1 MVMAISCNDL
11 RYGQAE
17 KNGLQLPPRT
27 GEGLSV
33 SLQFNPAP
41 DSLAAFLWPSEE
53 YFNRRGG
60 ELSKLGYQSYIR
72 QVAKEVFLG
81 GDELDQWTLRY
92 LTEGKD
98 IEQKLA
104 DIEAEK
110 APLLAQS
117 RQLTS
122 QLRRLRKQRKS
133 LEQSAQSQARKI
145 AAKEGEIT
153 SLQTEIDQLEQ
164 LGCSEQELRK
174 VPCEEWNASRQKLRA
189 KLSLFQQNMAELR
202 QAKATLEGELREVQA
217 QSTEVFAAK
226 GAIEQG
232 ELSGLKEEESLLRQN
247 LGTMT
252 AHQAERIARIQT
264 ALDPHAVIFQR
275 DDDKNILY
283 DHNNFPERL
292 IDEEAQVNWIKV
304 YQNTAGAK
312 NSFSLGPDRIE
323 ILLGEWNGGQAYA
336 TRYQKTERGQ
346 WELHPQS
353 TIYDVNLI
361 NEVLRFKFNETDSRG
376 NLTDR
381 TFEFTLQRTPFD
393 RHIRLIG
400 DMVITVGGEV
410 VRRGQMKM
418 ILLAKEL

>member
-33 SLQFNPAP
+33 SLQFNPEP
-41 DSLAAFLWPSEE
+41 DSLAAFLWPSEQ

-60 ELSKLGYQSYIR
+60 GRKLDYQGYIR
-72 QVAKEVFLG
+72 QVAEEVFLG

-98 IEQKLA
+98 SEQKLA
-104 DIEAEK
+104 DIEAKK

-133 LEQSAQSQARKI
+133 LEQRTRSQTRKV
-145 AAKEGEIT
+145 AAKKGEIT
-153 SLQTEIDQLEQ
+153 TLQAEIDQLEQ
-164 LGCSEQELRK
+164 LGCSEEGLRK
-174 VPCEEWNASRQKLRA
+174 VPCEEWDASRQKLQA
-189 KLSLFQQNMAELR
+189 KLSLLQQNVAELR
-202 QAKATLEGELREVQA
+202 QTKVTLEGELREVQA

-226 GAIEQG
+226 RAIEQG
-232 ELSGLKEEESLLRQN
+232 ELSGLKEEEALLQQN
-247 LGTMT
+247 LDTMT

-283 DHNNFPERL
+283 DHNNFPQRL
-292 IDEEAQVNWIKV
+292 IDEEAQVNWVKV

-323 ILLGEWNGGQAYA
+323 IRLGEWNGDQAYA
-336 TRYQKTERGQ
+336 TRYQKTEGEQ
-346 WELHPQS
+346 WELHPES
-353 TIYDVNLI
+353 TIYDVSLV

-381 TFEFTLQRTPFD
+381 IFEFTLQRTPFD

-410 VRRGQMKM
+410 VRRGQMKV
-418 ILLAKEL
+418 ILLAKER